1 MEVTGRGPS
10 RKAGTET
17 RQSASMEKGLG
28 VMSWGGRLAGEQA
41 TYFGSHDVV
50 LLILE

>member
-1 MEVTGRGPS
+1 MPS

-17 RQSASMEKGLG
+17 RQPANMEKGIG
-28 VMSWGGRLAGEQA
+28 VMGGGRLAGEQA

-50 LLILE
+50 LLANEF